1 MSGAGAV
8 RLGGVSSAGSSSSS
22 TPRIVLVADDEPMV
36 LTILSRELLEAGYR
50 VITAG
55 DGWEAWRQAQNQPF
69 DLLITDHVMPM
80 MSGAQLVKKVRA
92 ERPAVPVIMISG
104 NFADPD
110 TPTGYPPDVVMM
122 YKPFTGEKMIAEV
135 RRLLA

>member
-1 MSGAGAV
+1 VNSG
-8 RLGGVSSAGSSSSS
+8 SPSSS

-135 RRLLA
+135 RRLLT

>member
-1 MSGAGAV
+1 
-8 RLGGVSSAGSSSSS
+8 VSSAGSSSSS

-135 RRLLA
+135 RRLLT

>member
-8 RLGGVSSAGSSSSS
+8 RLCGVNSGSPSSS

-135 RRLLA
+135 RRLLT

>member
-1 MSGAGAV
+1 MEPE
-8 RLGGVSSAGSSSSS
+8 RLDCGVSSAGSSSSS

-135 RRLLA
+135 RRLLT